1 MSFWK
6 QLALSLVV
14 IVVAA
19 GLWLSFF
26 PGAPET
32 LDRWGLGWAAAAL
45 PNRTVETPA
54 TPSRQGAGTPGGGF
68 GQPGLVV
75 AADIGTATIND
86 RLVAIGTGKAL
97 NSVAVTPFASGRLT
111 EILATSGE
119 QVEAGEVIAR
129 LDSETEEIAVD
140 RARIALADA
149 EARLERVKALR
160 SSNTAT
166 AVQLTEAEL
175 SVSNAQLAVR
185 DAELTL
191 SRRSIVSPIDGII
204 GILPVSIGNA
214 VTTQTE
220 IATIDDRSQLVVDFW
235 VAERFAGMISI
246 GQPVT
251 AVSVARPDETHHG
264 SVSAVDNRID
274 PQSRTLHIQAR
285 IANDDERLRAGM
297 AFEVTMQFPGDSY
310 PAVDPLAIQWGTD
323 GAYIWALDRDGMA
336 RRIGVRIIQRNTDSV
351 LITGDFGDATRVVT
365 EGVHAVRDGAPVR
378 VVGDTQLDGQPQ
390 AAVST
395 TGS

>member
-1 MSFWK
+1 MSGGCQAPHGTTPDPECRMSFWK

-19 GLWLSFF
+19 GLWLRFF
-26 PGAPET
+26 PSAPET
-32 LDRWGLGWAAAAL
+32 LGRAGLGWAAAAL
-45 PNRTVETPA
+45 PNRAVETPA
-54 TPSRQGAGTPGGGF
+54 TPTPQGAGTPGGGF

-75 AADIGTATIND
+75 AAGIGTATIND
-86 RLVAIGTGKAL
+86 RLAAIGTGKAL

-111 EILATSGE
+111 EILAASGE

-129 LDSETEEIAVD
+129 LDSESEEIAVD

-149 EARLERVKALR
+149 EARLERIKALR
-160 SSNTAT
+160 TSNTVT
-166 AVQLTEAEL
+166 AVQVTEAEL
-175 SVSNAQLAVR
+175 SVSNARLAVR

-191 SRRSIVSPIDGII
+191 SRRSIVSPISGII

-235 VAERFAGMISI
+235 VPERFAGMISV
-246 GQPVT
+246 GQPVA
-251 AVSVARPDETHHG
+251 AVSVARPDETHRG

-285 IANDDERLRAGM
+285 IANDGDRLRAGM
-297 AFEVTMQFPGDSY
+297 AFEVAMQF
-310 PAVDPLAIQWGTD
+310 
-323 GAYIWALDRDGMA
+323 
-336 RRIGVRIIQRNTDSV
+336 
-351 LITGDFGDATRVVT
+351 
-365 EGVHAVRDGAPVR
+365 
-378 VVGDTQLDGQPQ
+378 
-390 AAVST
+390 
-395 TGS
+395 